1 MTRKSV
7 LGSIA
12 LLAVLAVVRVSGQA
26 GGGEPAWVVYQQ
38 GLEAFR
44 KGDFGQALKVVKQ
57 LSETYGEI
65 PEAHL
70 LQARVYEQ
78 EGEYQL
84 AEKYYNRALELR
96 KQLYVLEDKYTILY
110 RLAEIYRIQKRY
122 RDFEIVLLEILKD
135 QDSFSNPRYARLRDS
150 YVRTISDDGFDRLVT
165 LYRMKADFSQ
175 KAHSELGILYCRTG
189 RSYQAVLNLVF
200 AILPTVTT
208 VIDELKQ
215 HDPDFSFK
223 GFATTLDMA
232 SRRQYLAEYLLDA
245 DFYKNTYY
253 LASALYAHGIKA
265 EARSLWKI
273 VSEYGQGEWKTRS
286 RSQLLSPQS
295 EPLILY

>member
-1 MTRKSV
+1 MPRKSV
-7 LGSIA
+7 YGVIA
-12 LLAVLAVVRVSGQA
+12 FLAVFAVARAVGQA

-44 KGDFGQALKVVKQ
+44 NGDFGQAIKVVK
-57 LSETYGEI
+57 LLTETYGEI

-135 QDSFSNPRYARLRDS
+135 QDSFTNPRYARLRDS
-150 YVRTISDDGFDRLVT
+150 YVRTLSDEGFDRLVT
-165 LYRMKADFSQ
+165 LYRMKEDFSR

-200 AILPTVTT
+200 ASLPSVTT

-215 HDPDFSFK
+215 HDPDFTFK
-223 GFATTLDMA
+223 SLRETLDAA
-232 SRRQYLAEYLLDA
+232 SRRQYLADYLREG
-245 DFYKNTYY
+245 DFYKDTYY
-253 LASALYAHGIKA
+253 LASALYAHGVKA

-273 VSEYGQGEWKTRS
+273 IAEYGFGEWKTRS

>member
-1 MTRKSV
+1 MPRKTV
-7 LGSIA
+7 LGILFVFA
-12 LLAVLAVVRVSGQA
+12 FLAAAEIHGQA
-26 GGGEPAWVVYQQ
+26 GGGEPAWLVYQQ
-38 GLEAFR
+38 GLDAFR
-44 KGDFGQALKVVKQ
+44 KGDFGQAIKVVKRMN
-57 LSETYGEI
+57 EIYGEI

-135 QDSFSNPRYARLRDS
+135 QDTFSNPRFARLRDS
-150 YVRTISDDGFDRLVT
+150 YVKAVSEEGFDQLVT

-200 AILPTVTT
+200 ASLPTVTT
-208 VIDELKQ
+208 LVEELKQ
-215 HDPDFSFK
+215 HDPDFAFK
-223 GFATTLDMA
+223 SLEETLETA
-232 SRRQYLAEYLLDA
+232 SRRQYLADYLRDA
-245 DFYKNTYY
+245 DFFKDAYY
-253 LASALYAHGIKA
+253 LASSLYAHGIKS
-265 EARSLWKI
+265 EAKTLWKI
-273 VSEYGQGEWKTRS
+273 VAAHGHGEWKTRS
-286 RSQLLSPQS
+286 RNQLLSPQS
-295 EPLILY
+295 ESLILY